1 VSSPYNLVFR
11 PKAVHSLGNPPLNGR
26 SMTSPVAHPLNPR
39 CLILPILLPTVS
51 NMISHTGHSHS
62 PRTVSLT
69 IHHPLL
75 KFLLPHDHRDRRVRI
90 ISRVSRLAWRTPRG
104 RSFQLPCGSTKLI
117 TMIGKTMLCSS
128 AMVLQVRSHQPPE
141 SRSGNTRH
149 SPGNRIE
156 RCLSY
161 DEKPLLL
168 FQKLKD
174 ASKNPVFMLKHIK
187 DIRSPIAVAQQKQ
200 AARKASGD
208 SSTSKP
214 KSSTSHARTPS
225 RPPRLQVHPDAS
237 ANVVPPLMTGTS
249 AQPGWPEVM
258 SPAADNKDREDTT
271 DRERLKGASGSEPP
285 KSGVPHTASASASS
299 ASDHNEIGTPARE
312 VPAEISYAVAIYPY
326 MAEQEDEFD
335 VVVYVFLFLHFHE
348 LNHE

>member
-1 VSSPYNLVFR
+1 
-11 PKAVHSLGNPPLNGR
+11 
-26 SMTSPVAHPLNPR
+26 
-39 CLILPILLPTVS
+39 
-51 NMISHTGHSHS
+51 
-62 PRTVSLT
+62 
-69 IHHPLL
+69 
-75 KFLLPHDHRDRRVRI
+75 
-90 ISRVSRLAWRTPRG
+90 
-104 RSFQLPCGSTKLI
+104 
-117 TMIGKTMLCSS
+117 
-128 AMVLQVRSHQPPE
+128 
-141 SRSGNTRH
+141 
-149 SPGNRIE
+149 
-156 RCLSY
+156 LSY

-208 SSTSKP
+208 SSSSKP
-214 KSSTSHARTPS
+214 KPATSHARTPS

-258 SPAADNKDREDTT
+258 SPAVDNKDRED
-271 DRERLKGASGSEPP
+271 ERMKGASGSEPP
-285 KSGVPHTASASASS
+285 KSAVPHTAGASAS
-299 ASDHNEIGTPARE
+299 SDHNEIGTPARE
-312 VPAEISYAVAIYPY
+312 VPVTAEISYAVAIYPY

-335 VVVYVFLFLHFHE
+335 VVVYVFFFLPFPG

>member
-1 VSSPYNLVFR
+1 MAY
-11 PKAVHSLGNPPLNGR
+11 SLQR
-26 SMTSPVAHPLNPR
+26 
-39 CLILPILLPTVS
+39 LI
-51 NMISHTGHSHS
+51 
-62 PRTVSLT
+62 
-69 IHHPLL
+69 
-75 KFLLPHDHRDRRVRI
+75 
-90 ISRVSRLAWRTPRG
+90 
-104 RSFQLPCGSTKLI
+104 
-117 TMIGKTMLCSS
+117 
-128 AMVLQVRSHQPPE
+128 
-141 SRSGNTRH
+141 SGNTRPP
-149 SPGNRIE
+149 SGNRIE

-208 SSTSKP
+208 SSSSKP
-214 KSSTSHARTPS
+214 KPAHARTPS
-225 RPPRLQVHPDAS
+225 RPPRLQVHADAS

-258 SPAADNKDREDTT
+258 SPSVDNKDREDAA
-271 DRERLKGASGSEPP
+271 DRERLKGPSGSEPP
-285 KSGVPHTASASASS
+285 KSAVPHTAGASAS
-299 ASDHNEIGTPARE
+299 SDHNEIGTPARE
-312 VPAEISYAVAIYPY
+312 VPVTAEISYAVAIYPY

-335 VVVYVFLFLHFHE
+335 VVVYVSLFLPFHG